1 MDLFLSFLT
10 GGASGLIGTVL
21 SGVMSFFQ
29 ARQRHQQALEM
40 RKIDLEEM
48 RMEAESAERVAA
60 LDLEARTNEADAKA
74 LAASYREASSR
85 WSKGLDLTPAQ
96 GWVLILI
103 DAIRGLM
110 RPTLTLFYLYGTY
123 AIWAAVLPGS
133 EDGQHASQ
141 AMVYLSTTCT
151 LWWFGSRHVE
161 RAMK

>member
-10 GGASGLIGTVL
+10 GGASGLLGTVL

-85 WSKGLDLTPAQ
+85 WSKGLALTPAQ
-96 GWVLILI
+96 AWVMVGI

-123 AIWAAVLPGS
+123 AIWAAVQPGS
-133 EDGQHASQ
+133 EGGRP
-141 AMVYLSTTCT
+141 
-151 LWWFGSRHVE
+151 WRHVATLDLVDE
-161 RAMK
+161 TEPTAEEAAHADA

>member
-40 RKIDLEEM
+40 RQLDMEEM
-48 RMEAESAERVAA
+48 RLEAETAEKRAA
-60 LDLEARTNEADAKA
+60 LELEARTSEADAKA
-74 LAASYREASSR
+74 LAASYRAASSR
-85 WSKGLDLTPAQ
+85 WSKGLTLTPAQ
-96 GWVLILI
+96 AWVMVVI
-103 DAIRGLM
+103 DAVRGLM
-110 RPTLTLFYLYGTY
+110 RPALTLFYLYGTY

-133 EDGQHASQ
+133 DDGQHAAQ